1 MQPFLLA
8 FRNTFWQIHRLRAFR
23 PGFFGHIRV
32 TTMSQNIRNIA
43 IIAHVDHGKTTL
55 VDQLLRQGGAFRANQ
70 VVAERVMDSM
80 DLEREKGITIKAK
93 NTSVHWRDKIINI
106 VDTPGHADFG
116 GEVER
121 VMKMVDGV
129 MLVVDAYDGPQ
140 AQTRFVLRKA
150 LQHGLRPIV
159 FINKVD
165 RENSNPKKV
174 HDQVLELFLELHAN
188 EDQFNA
194 PFLYGSA
201 RDGYAVREL
210 GDKPTDM
217 IPLLETI
224 LTYIPPPEADD
235 NAPFAMLVSNIAWD
249 DYVGRVAIGKILG
262 GEVKT
267 GDNVWRVRKDGIRER
282 CKITKVF
289 EYSGTQTNDSAVG
302 VAGNIVGLA
311 GFTDVDI
318 GETICANEDQPAL
331 PFIEIDPP
339 TVRMEFAVNDGP
351 FAGRDGKLVTSR
363 QIRERLEREQ
373 KGNVGIKVEESERT
387 GVYYVSARGAM
398 QIAVIVEQM
407 RREGYEVMVS
417 RPTVITHSED
427 GTLKEPFENL
437 WLEVPEDTLGAVM
450 KALSARKGQI
460 SNMETHPLGVT
471 VEAIIP
477 TRGLI
482 GFEFELM
489 NMTNGRGVMSH
500 LFLDYRPHAGE
511 ITSRLSGTLVST
523 DTGVA
528 TAYALDTVQERGK
541 LFITAGDEVYMGMI
555 IGENPRADDLPV
567 NPTREKHLS
576 NVRSHGEGKGI
587 QLTPPVRLTLER
599 AIEYIAP
606 DEYVEATPKNLRLRK
621 KFLNLEE
628 RKRYAKQ
635 LAGAA

>member
-1 MQPFLLA
+1 
-8 FRNTFWQIHRLRAFR
+8 
-23 PGFFGHIRV
+23 
-32 TTMSQNIRNIA
+32 MSQNIRNLA

-159 FINKVD
+159 FINKID

-174 HDQVLELFLELHAN
+174 HDQVLELFLELHAT
-188 EDQFNA
+188 EEQFNA

-210 GDKPTDM
+210 TDKPTDM

-224 LTYIPPPEADD
+224 LSYIPPPKADES
-235 NAPFAMLVSNIAWD
+235 APFTMLVSNIAWD
-249 DYVGRVAIGKILG
+249 DYVGRIAIGKIIG
-262 GEVKT
+262 GQVTT
-267 GDNVWRVRKDGIRER
+267 GDQIFRVLKNGTRER
-282 CKITKVF
+282 NKITKVF
-289 EYSGTQTNDSAVG
+289 EYSGTQTNDSALG

-318 GETICANEDQPAL
+318 GETLCALEDQPAL
-331 PFIEIDPP
+331 PFVEIDPP
-339 TVRMEFAVNDGP
+339 TIRMEFAVNDGP
-351 FAGRDGKLVTSR
+351 FVGREGKLVTSR
-363 QIRERLEREQ
+363 QIRERLDREQ
-373 KGNVGIKVEESERT
+373 KGNVSIHVEESERA

-398 QIAVIVEQM
+398 QIAVLVEQM
-407 RREGYEVMVS
+407 RREGYEVLVS
-417 RPTVITHSED
+417 RPLVITKTED
-427 GTLKEPFENL
+427 GVLKEPFENL
-437 WLEVPEDTLGAVM
+437 WLEVPEETIGSVM
-450 KALSARKGQI
+450 KVLSSRKGAI
-460 SNMETHPLGVT
+460 SQMETHPHSVT
-471 VEAIIP
+471 IEATIP

-482 GFEFELM
+482 GFEFDLM
-489 NMTNGRGVMSH
+489 NLTNGRGVMSH
-500 LFLDYRPHAGE
+500 LFLDYEPFAGE
-511 ITSRLSGTLVST
+511 ITSRLTGTLVST

-528 TAYALDTVQERGK
+528 TSYALDQIQERGK
-541 LFITAGDEVYMGMI
+541 LFITSGEDVYMGMI
-555 IGENPRADDLPV
+555 VGENPRADDLPI

-576 NVRSHGEGKGI
+576 NVRSKGEGKGI
-587 QLTPPVRLTLER
+587 QLTPPIKLTLER
-599 AIEYIAP
+599 AIEYIAG
-606 DEYVEATPKNLRLRK
+606 DEYVEATPKSLRLRK
-621 KFLNLEE
+621 KFLKPED
-628 RKRYAKQ
+628 RKRESRQ
-635 LAGAA
+635 LASVA